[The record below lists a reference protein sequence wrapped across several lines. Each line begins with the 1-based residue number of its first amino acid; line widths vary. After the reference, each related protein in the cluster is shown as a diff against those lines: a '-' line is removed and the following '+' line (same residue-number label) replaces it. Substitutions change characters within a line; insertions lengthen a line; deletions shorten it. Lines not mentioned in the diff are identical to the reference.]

1 MAFRV
6 LKEEELSLL
15 TGQQREQYE
24 RELDIYQKRAAFVE
38 QIERYEG
45 TEIKPFRPKLDF
57 TAPPGTPD
65 IEPYH
70 QCEYKVKLQ
79 EPAENRRYSFVFT
92 RWMWT
97 LNRKCRL

>member
-38 QIERYEG
+38 QIER
-45 TEIKPFRPKLDF
+45 
-57 TAPPGTPD
+57 
-65 IEPYH
+65 
-70 QCEYKVKLQ
+70 
-79 EPAENRRYSFVFT
+79 
-92 RWMWT
+92 
-97 LNRKCRL
+97 